1 MMREARRRY
10 AEWCLLPEKSREK
23 ACTKDGVSGWLHKVQ
38 GKGAGWW
45 HATGM
50 WKKVKKGRRIRG
62 QRRERERKRGEKR
75 RELWGRLSRMWP
87 GSWGTV
93 LCKYLQQYSTV
104 LL

>member
-23 ACTKDGVSGWLHKVQ
+23 ACTQDGVSGWLHKVQ

-50 WKKVKKGRRIRG
+50 LEEG
-62 QRRERERKRGEKR
+62 QEREEDSRAEKRGGGGEGREGEEERGGEKR
-75 RELWGRLSRMWP
+75 TLGQAFSDVAW
-87 GSWGTV
+87 
-93 LCKYLQQYSTV
+93 
-104 LL
+104 LLGHCTL